1 MHPTVP
7 LFAVVLYIWVYYAVA
22 HSAMRQ
28 LLAADPDYYSY
39 LGAKPGLGMSNSLA
53 IGHMLLDSRVP
64 KPFYPQSVTRK
75 IALARCLLYLGPVM
89 LIGATVLFLRAG

>member
-1 MHPTVP
+1 
-7 LFAVVLYIWVYYAVA
+7 
-22 HSAMRQ
+22 
-28 LLAADPDYYSY
+28 
-39 LGAKPGLGMSNSLA
+39 MSNSLA